1 MIFSLVGAHTFP
13 LITLYRVSV
22 PLDEM
27 GGLFSLP
34 AYVVLFFLAWLF
46 SVFSS
51 GLFSSFWRVLFSV
64 YGVMAG
70 ASSSSFVRNDGS
82 VGNGTR
88 VLLVFSA
95 YKVMAF
101 PAIQEF
107 ALSSVVMAGKRDCGG
122 SCAGLGLSGVLS
134 RLWLSGYW
142 VMAYGEIVPA
152 VAWKDEVGGR

>member
-1 MIFSLVGAHTFP
+1 M
-13 LITLYRVSV
+13 
-22 PLDEM
+22 DEM

-34 AYVVLFFLAWLF
+34 AYVVLFFLVWFF

-70 ASSSSFVRNDGS
+70 APFSSFVREDGS

-88 VLLVFSA
+88 ALLVFSA
-95 YKVMAF
+95 YEVMAL

-107 ALSSVVMAGKRDCGG
+107 ALSSVVMTGKRDCDG

-134 RLWLSGYW
+134 RLWLSGY
-142 VMAYGEIVPA
+142 
-152 VAWKDEVGGR
+152 